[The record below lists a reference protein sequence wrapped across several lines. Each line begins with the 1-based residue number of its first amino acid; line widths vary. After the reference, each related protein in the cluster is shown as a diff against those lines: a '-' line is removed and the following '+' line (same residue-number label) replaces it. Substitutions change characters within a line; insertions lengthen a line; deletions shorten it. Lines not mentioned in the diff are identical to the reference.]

1 MNILQP
7 FSQGATYAERRRP
20 TVIILGLVMILT
32 SIISIST
39 AAGYLEIIMKNYIPA
54 TAAVILAVAAATL
67 FDFCKMY
74 FLQVTSFEAFKFK
87 YLDLITAL
95 LFAAFFS
102 LSLFSSLKGIDAK
115 SAAAELEAPG
125 SYERQQPSPGIKPR
139 RRPTGPNYASKK
151 KVL

>member
-115 SAAAELEAPG
+115 SAAAELEALEATRD
-125 SYERQQPSPGIKPR
+125 SSRAQALSPGAAPPA
-139 RRPTGPNYASKK
+139 PTMRAK
-151 KVL
+151 